1 MSSDTAPTTTT
12 TTTTTPLQEEDE
24 DEDQPWVDA
33 WIRWPEDEG
42 KGVKHPK
49 KKTSPDDD
57 EHEDTDDSDSDLP
70 LDPFAPDPRQTF
82 VFEDTLQ
89 YPSSNNNNNSTHDNL
104 THPIHVELQG
114 FHDDSDQS
122 WSSTGL
128 TLWRASRHLCRYLVQ
143 HPKLLKNCQNICEV
157 GAGLGLCGIVAHQVL
172 VALQEHY
179 EEQQQQ
185 QQQQDNSD
193 DNNHNNTRATH
204 QVVVT
209 DGDTDALRHLR
220 LNVQQNQQSTT
231 TSSTNNPRKQVSNNN
246 PPPRLEARQLL
257 WGRDPTRAF
266 LQKYNQQRQQQ
277 HSSTTSTTDDHED
290 DGPFQLL
297 LASDVVYVDTILP
310 PLFETVQLLLS
321 QKGVF
326 LFAYCARRQVPVTM
340 EMVLEHAHQAGFVE
354 TLLQEDDGI
363 FIYHFQ
369 WKNHKQEEN

>member
-12 TTTTTPLQEEDE
+12 TTLQDE
-24 DEDQPWVDA
+24 GEDQPWVDA